1 MFFHCQNALNGRIG
15 KTKVTIIRQSGW
27 LISRCPPA
35 KTIVLSPLSKKFS
48 TEHRLRVANIRG
60 THCFPKAV
68 EKKNSFLCV
77 PKFFLPDKK
86 MSSFPAWVWI
96 LSLAHAAIQTYYT
109 LPFSI
114 RYLAG
119 YDTLPSHYSFCMCLF
134 MGHIALD
141 SLLHWKKLMFSMK
154 AHHVITFTVA
164 VCNYT
169 QGYPEPAMV
178 LLANETSTIFY
189 SASKLFRP
197 GLPRRVCR
205 NLFAVTFFATRIVM
219 NLLLMLKEG
228 APLTTTERRALAT
241 LLALNAY
248 WFGKGLMPS
257 KRTA

>member
-1 MFFHCQNALNGRIG
+1 MSAFPIW
-15 KTKVTIIRQSGW
+15 VW
-27 LISRCPPA
+27 
-35 KTIVLSPLSKKFS
+35 VLSL
-48 TEHRLRVANIRG
+48 V
-60 THCFPKAV
+60 
-68 EKKNSFLCV
+68 
-77 PKFFLPDKK
+77 
-86 MSSFPAWVWI
+86 
-96 LSLAHAAIQTYYT
+96 HAATQTYYT

-114 RYLAG
+114 SYLMG

-154 AHHVITFTVA
+154 VHHVITFTTA

-169 QGYPEPAMV
+169 RGSPEPAMV

-189 SASKLFRP
+189 SASKLLRP

-219 NLLLMLKEG
+219 NLLLMLKED

-248 WFGKGLMPS
+248 WFGKGLMSS